1 MKDYYEILGLS
12 KNASQDEIKSAYRKL
27 ALKYHPDRNPN
38 NKEAEEKFKE
48 AAQAYE
54 ILSNPEKRKQYDQ
67 FGHAGPQMGGF
78 GNAAGGM
85 SMDDIFRNFE
95 DIFGD
100 IFGGGGHGQR
110 RKARKAGPVA
120 KRGHDLSKEITIS
133 LKEAFTGTTEE
144 LKIYHAEQCPDC
156 NGRGM
161 PKGVTPNVCKECKGA
176 GQIGYTQ
183 GIFMYTQT
191 CPACHGEGYTISE
204 PCRTCKG
211 QSRIQRYT
219 TLSVNIPGGIY
230 NGAELRVP
238 AKGDAGI
245 FGGPAGDLYI
255 HVKVLDDPKFR
266 RIQDDLECKVKL
278 TYPQFVFGSQ
288 VIVENIDGSKENLKI
303 PKGHQAGEK
312 IIIPGKGFPRLKSTG
327 RGNLIVI
334 PQCDIPRK
342 LSDKAEEVLKQYSEI
357 IGTQTDS
364 SEGAIKS
371 FFKKFLGWNNF
382 LKKVRLRIVKKLLV
396 DL

>member
-12 KNASQDEIKSAYRKL
+12 KNASHDEIKASYRKL
-27 ALKYHPDRNPN
+27 ALKYHPDRNPD

-48 AAQAYE
+48 AAHAYE

-100 IFGGGGHGQR
+100 IFGQGQR
-110 RKARKAGPVA
+110 RRSRKAGPTP
-120 KRGHDLSKEITIS
+120 KRGHDLAKDLTIT
-133 LKEAFTGTTEE
+133 LKEAFTGKTAEIK
-144 LKIYHAEQCPDC
+144 LYHAEQCPDC

-161 PKGVTPNVCKECKGA
+161 PKGVTPNMCKECSGS

-183 GIFMYTQT
+183 GIFMYTQA
-191 CPACHGEGYTISE
+191 CPVCHGEGYTISD
-204 PCRTCKG
+204 PCKTCKG
-211 QSRIQRYT
+211 QSRIQQYT
-219 TLSVNIPGGIY
+219 TLNVNIPAGIY
-230 NGAELRVP
+230 NGAELRIP
-238 AKGDAGI
+238 SKGDAGI
-245 FGGPAGDLYI
+245 FTGPSGDLYLHI
-255 HVKVLDDPKFR
+255 KVQENPHFKR
-266 RIQDDLECKVKL
+266 VQDDLECKVKL

-288 VIVENIDGSKENLKI
+288 VEVENIDGSKENLKI
-303 PKGHQAGEK
+303 PKGHQAGERL
-312 IIIPGKGFPRLKSTG
+312 IISGKGFPKLKSSG

-342 LSDKAEEVLKQYSEI
+342 LSTEAEEVLKQYSEI

-364 SEGAIKS
+364 SDGVIKS
-371 FFKKFLGWNNF
+371 FFKKFLG
-382 LKKVRLRIVKKLLV
+382 
-396 DL
+396 